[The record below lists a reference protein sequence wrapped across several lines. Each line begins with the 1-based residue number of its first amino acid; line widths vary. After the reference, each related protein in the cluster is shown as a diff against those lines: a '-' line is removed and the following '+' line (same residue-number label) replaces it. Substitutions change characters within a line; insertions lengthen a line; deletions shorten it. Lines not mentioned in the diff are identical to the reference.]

1 MTNPKC
7 QEEDY
12 INFLIATQKAYS
24 CTEAARVQPDK
35 PDPASHDAIL
45 RVLYRLEPTSE
56 YLWQEAHAFVDKSRG
71 CLVIDDTTLDKP
83 YASKMDLVS
92 YHWSGK
98 HHRVVK
104 GINLQSLIWTDG
116 DQLIPIDYSLYDKA
130 KTGMT
135 KNDHFRA
142 MLVKAKERGFCP
154 ECVLFDSWYSSL
166 DNLKLIRKLDW
177 LWLTRL
183 TPTRLVDPD
192 GDGNRCLSEVNIEE
206 KGSLVHL
213 KAYGWIKVFKLVS
226 KEKGIEYWATNN
238 LKMNELDRLS
248 LSEKGWLIEDY
259 HRGIKQFCGV
269 EKCQARTEKAQ
280 RNHILFSLR
289 AFLRIE
295 RFCFRTGLTWFEA
308 KIGIVREAVKT
319 YLRCPKYILSA

>member
-1 MTNPKC
+1 MNIPKC
-7 QEEDY
+7 HAEDY

-24 CTEAARVQPDK
+24 CTEAARVQPNK
-35 PDPASHDAIL
+35 ETQASHDAIL
-45 RVLYRLEPTSE
+45 RVLYRLEPTSDR
-56 YLWQEAHAFVDKSRG
+56 LWQEAHPFIDKSRG
-71 CLVIDDTTLDKP
+71 FLVIDDTTLDKP
-83 YASKMDLVS
+83 YANKMDLVS

-116 DQLIPIDYSLYDKA
+116 DHLIPVDYSLYDKA

-135 KNDHFRA
+135 KNDSFRL
-142 MLVKAKERGFCP
+142 MLLKAKERGFCP
-154 ECVLFDSWYSSL
+154 EYVLFDSWYASL
-166 DNLKLIRKLDW
+166 DNLKLIRKLGW

-183 TPTRLVDPD
+183 TPTRSVDPD
-192 GDGNRCLSEVNIEE
+192 GDGNRPLSEVNIEE

-226 KEKGIEYWATNN
+226 KERGIEYWATNN
-238 LKMNELDRLS
+238 LRMNELDRLS
-248 LSEKGWLIEDY
+248 LSEKGWLIEEY

-280 RNHILFSLR
+280 RNHILFSLQ

-295 RFCFRTGLTWFEA
+295 RFCFRTGVTWFEA
-308 KIGIVREAVKT
+308 KIGIVREAVKA
-319 YLRCPKYILSA
+319 YLQYPKYLLSA

>member
-1 MTNPKC
+1 MNTPKC

-24 CTEAARVQPDK
+24 CTEAARVQPDR
-35 PDPASHDAIL
+35 PNPASHDAIL
-45 RVLYRLEPTSE
+45 RVLYRLEPTSDP
-56 YLWQEAHAFVDKSRG
+56 LWQEAHPFVDKLRG

-83 YASKMDLVS
+83 YANKMDLVS

-130 KTGMT
+130 KTGLT
-135 KNDHFRA
+135 KNDHFRS
-142 MLVKAKERGFCP
+142 MLLKAKERGFCP
-154 ECVLFDSWYSSL
+154 EYVLFDSWYASL

-183 TPTRLVDPD
+183 TPTRSVDPD
-192 GDGNRCLSEVNIEE
+192 GQGNRPLSEVNIEE

-213 KAYGWIKVFKLVS
+213 KAYGWIKVFKLAS
-226 KEKGIEYWATNN
+226 KERGIEYWATNN
-238 LKMNELDRLS
+238 LKMNELNRLS
-248 LSEKGWLIEDY
+248 LSEKGWLIEEY

-269 EKCQARTEKAQ
+269 ERCQARTEKAQ

-295 RFCFRTGLTWFEA
+295 RFCLQTGLTWFEA
-308 KIGIVREAVKT
+308 KISIVREAVKA
-319 YLRCPKYILSA
+319 YLRYPKYVLSA